1 MMDEDIEE
9 NDNYFKLDKEFQ
21 GCESCSLFEL
31 YAILKDK
38 ITKKNGSEQE
48 INSVLTKTKNLQRD
62 LISMDFLKQQKRLVL
77 KHLT

>member
-1 MMDEDIEE
+1 MDEDIEE

-38 ITKKNGSEQE
+38 IRTEVNRK
-48 INSVLTKTKNLQRD
+48 LTQC
-62 LISMDFLKQQKRLVL
+62 
-77 KHLT
+77 

>member
-48 INSVLTKTKNLQRD
+48 INSVLTKTKNYAER
-62 LISMDFLKQQKRLVL
+62 FNKYGFEQQKRLVL